1 MLYFANWKIVLIC
14 AVCALGV
21 LLSLPNLFSPALLAQ
36 LPSWLPHKQVALGL
50 DLRGGSYLLLEVDV
64 AAAQRERLNSVVEN
78 VRNALRDAKI
88 GYTGL
93 NVEGDAIVFTIR
105 EPDQIE
111 DARQALRKI
120 DPDLTVDIAAD
131 GAGTM
136 RFSTVATEARRRQAV
151 DQSIEIIRRR
161 IDETG
166 TKEPTIQRE
175 GAGPHPGPAA
185 GRRQSRARQ
194 GAARPHRQADLP
206 AGRHHAS
213 RWRTRAAA
221 GCRRATRSCRREEG
235 RAARA
240 GPAAYV
246 VRKRVMVGGDTLVD
260 AQPTFQ
266 NNEPVVSFRFDAAG
280 ARRFGDATRENV
292 GKPFAIVLDNKVIS
306 APVIREPILGGSGI
320 ISGSFTV
327 QSASDLAL
335 LLRAGA
341 LPAPITILEER
352 TVGPDLG
359 ADSIHAGAVAS
370 IVGVVLVVVFMILF
384 YGLFGVF
391 ADIALIFNLC
401 LMLGS
406 LSLLGATLTLPGIAG
421 IALTMG
427 MAVDANVLIYER
439 IREEVR
445 SRPHDA
451 VVARSR
457 VQPRLR
463 HDPRQPRDDAGRRRA
478 AVLARLRP
486 GQGVCRD
493 AQHRRPDLAVLGDP
507 GDPAADRDLA
517 AAVEAEGNPDLT
529 VPIRMTTR

>member
-1 MLYFANWKIVLIC
+1 MLYFESWKIALIC

-21 LLSLPNLFSPALLAQ
+21 LLSLPNLFG
-36 LPSWLPHKQVALGL
+36 PSWLAGLPNFVPHKQVALGL
-50 DLRGGSYLLLEVDV
+50 DLRGGSYLLLQVDV
-64 AAAQRERLNSVVEN
+64 AAAQRERLNALTDN
-78 VRNALRDAKI
+78 VRNALRDANI

-93 NVEGDAIVFTIR
+93 EVEGDAITFTIR
-105 EPDQIE
+105 ESDRID
-111 DARQALRKI
+111 DARQDLRKI
-120 DPDLTVDIAAD
+120 DPDLTVEITNN

-136 RFSTVATEARRRQAV
+136 RFSTVATESRRHQAV

-175 GAGPHPGPAA
+175 GSDRILVQLPGVDNPEHVKALL
-185 GRRQSRARQ
+185 GRTAKLTFQLVDQSVSVEDARRGRLPPGDQ
-194 GAARPHRQADLP
+194 ILP
-206 AGRHHAS
+206 A
-213 RWRTRAAA
+213 
-221 GCRRATRSCRREEG
+221 EEG
-235 RAARA
+235 RGNRGGGGAS
-240 GPAAYV
+240 AYV
-246 VRKRVMVGGDTLVD
+246 VRKRVMVGGDTLTD
-260 AQPTFQ
+260 AQATFQ
-266 NNEPVVSFRFDAAG
+266 DNQPVVSFKFDGAG
-280 ARRFGDATRENV
+280 AKRFGDATRENV

-341 LPAPITILEER
+341 LPAPISILEER
-352 TVGPDLG
+352 TVGAELG

-370 IVGVVLVVVFMILF
+370 IVGVMLVIIFMVLF

-401 LMLGS
+401 LMLGA

-445 SRPHDA
+445 GGRSMLSSLEAGFTRAFGTILDSHVTTLVAGLLLYFLGSGPVKGFA
-451 VVARSR
+451 VTLSIGVLTSLFSAIL
-457 VQPRLR
+457 VTRLQIVTWL
-463 HDPRQPRDDAGRRRA
+463 RQLKPKAIP
-478 AVLARLRP
+478 L
-486 GQGVCRD
+486 
-493 AQHRRPDLAVLGDP
+493 
-507 GDPAADRDLA
+507 
-517 AAVEAEGNPDLT
+517 
-529 VPIRMTTR
+529 